1 MINFSSYKS
10 KLLDLRN
17 DLTQRVSAINKDL
30 HHEEIAIEKDFAEQ
44 ATQLEND
51 EVLNS
56 LSDEA
61 KARVMQIDKAL
72 LRIKNSTFG
81 RCSKCNAEID
91 PKRLDAVP
99 YAELCITCAQQQ

>member
-1 MINFSSYKS
+1 MINVSSYKS
-10 KLLDLRN
+10 KLLALRN

-56 LSDEA
+56 LGDEA

-81 RCSKCNAEID
+81 RCSECSSDID

>member
-1 MINFSSYKS
+1 MTNSSNYKS
-10 KLLDLRN
+10 KLLALRN

-81 RCSKCNAEID
+81 RCGECSADID

-99 YAELCITCAQQQ
+99 YAELCITCAQKQ